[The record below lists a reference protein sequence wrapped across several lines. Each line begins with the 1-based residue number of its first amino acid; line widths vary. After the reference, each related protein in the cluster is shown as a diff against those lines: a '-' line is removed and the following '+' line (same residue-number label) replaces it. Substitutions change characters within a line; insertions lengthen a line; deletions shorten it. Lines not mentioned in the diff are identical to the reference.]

1 MAFTTTIL
9 KAGVGL
15 GAAVLGAGAVLY
27 ECALNT
33 RIYSKFIP
41 LFDHPDPEQTQ
52 LYTGDDYADGQ
63 SWFAKNKGEDKVIST
78 EKTGRVHAYVIP
90 AGALSHRWALLLHG
104 YNSAPEGTAMF
115 AKHYHEQCFHCVV
128 PSLRGWGN
136 DETHYCTM
144 AYHDKDV
151 ALAWLDYI
159 ISVDPEAEVV
169 IHGYS
174 MGAGTTLLCTGEKLP
189 ANVKAAVSDCGF
201 TNAYVQFSHVIKSYS
216 GLPAFPLLDA
226 ANLVSILRGNFD
238 FKKCSPIDA
247 VKRSV
252 TPTIF
257 LHGTADDFVPFS
269 MMDELYE
276 ACAAPKAKQAI
287 QDGLHATSVVKD
299 PDTYWAAV
307 DGFLRDKIQ

>member
-15 GAAVLGAGAVLY
+15 GAAVLGAGAVIY

-33 RIYSKFIP
+33 RIYSKFIG
-41 LFDHPDPEQTQ
+41 LFDHPDPAQTA

-63 SWFAKNKGEDKVIST
+63 SWFARHKGEDKVITT
-78 EKTGRVHAYVIP
+78 EKTGRVHGYVIP
-90 AGALSHRWALLLHG
+90 AEGPSHRWALLLHG
-104 YNSAPEGTAMF
+104 YNSAPEGAALF
-115 AKHYHEQCFHCVV
+115 ARHYHEQCFHCVV

-144 AYHDKDV
+144 AYFDKDV

-159 ISVDPEAEVV
+159 IAVDPQAEVV

-174 MGAGTTLLCTGEKLP
+174 MGAATTMLCTGENLP

-201 TNAYVQFSHVIKSYS
+201 TSAYEQYAHVVKSYT
-216 GLPAFPLLDA
+216 GLPPFPLLDA
-226 ANLVSILRGNFD
+226 FNAVSILRGNAD
-238 FKKCSPIDA
+238 FRKCRPIDA
-247 VKRSV
+247 VARSV

-257 LHGTADDFVPFS
+257 LHGTADDFVPYA
-269 MMDELYE
+269 MMDRLYE
-276 ACAAPKAKQAI
+276 ACAAPKAKQPI
-287 QDGLHATSVVKD
+287 QDAMHATSVVKD
-299 PDTYWAAV
+299 PDTYWKAV
-307 DGFLRDKIQ
+307 DGFLRDKL